1 MKNNKK
7 TILITG
13 CNGFIGYHVANK
25 LLDNNFR
32 LIGID
37 NNNSYYD
44 PNLKKER
51 FNLLKKRKNFFFSKI
66 DIKNKKKLFE
76 IIKKFQPFLI
86 INLAAQAGVR
96 YSFENP
102 QKYIDSNI
110 TGFVNLMEI
119 MKTLKIKRLIYA
131 SSSSVYGD
139 CKDFPFKESMK
150 LSPLN
155 FYGQTK
161 LLNERISDVY
171 RKNFKIDSI
180 GLRLFTVYGPYGRP
194 DMYIPKILDKIKSGN
209 IIEVYNNGKNLRDF
223 TYVED
228 VSDII
233 KNLVV
238 NFNRAKKFNIL
249 NICNGKEV
257 NILRLLKMCEKK
269 IGLKAKIL
277 LKPMQRGDMFKT
289 HGNNSLIK
297 KLFKAFKFTKFEE
310 GLSRT
315 IKKDYFK
322 Y

>member
-44 PNLKKER
+44 PNLKKKR

-66 DIKNKKKLFE
+66 DIKNKKKLFK

-139 CKDFPFKESMK
+139 CKDFPFKENMK

-194 DMYIPKILDKIKSGN
+194 DMYIPKILDKIKKGN

-223 TYVED
+223 TYVGD

-238 NFNRAKKFNIL
+238 NFNKVKKFNIL
-249 NICNGKEV
+249 NICNGKEI
-257 NILRLLKMCEKK
+257 NILKLLKMCEKK
-269 IGLKAKIL
+269 IGLRAKIL

>member
-66 DIKNKKKLFE
+66 DIKNKKKLFK

-110 TGFVNLMEI
+110 TGFVNLMEV

-161 LLNERISDVY
+161 LLNERI
-171 RKNFKIDSI
+171 
-180 GLRLFTVYGPYGRP
+180 
-194 DMYIPKILDKIKSGN
+194 
-209 IIEVYNNGKNLRDF
+209 
-223 TYVED
+223 
-228 VSDII
+228 
-233 KNLVV
+233 
-238 NFNRAKKFNIL
+238 
-249 NICNGKEV
+249 
-257 NILRLLKMCEKK
+257 
-269 IGLKAKIL
+269 
-277 LKPMQRGDMFKT
+277 
-289 HGNNSLIK
+289 
-297 KLFKAFKFTKFEE
+297 
-310 GLSRT
+310 
-315 IKKDYFK
+315 
-322 Y
+322 